1 MGRYAGKG
9 LVWVCL
15 ACGKVSPHDKY
26 GNMGS
31 DMGWDESCVLNSVLV
46 KKENIIRD
54 EKGNITEVVEVEKE
68 NKQ

>member
-15 ACGKVSPHDKY
+15 ACGKVSPHDRY
-26 GNMGS
+26 GDKDS
-31 DMGWDESCVLNSVLV
+31 DKWWDESCVLNSVLV

-54 EKGNITEVVEVEKE
+54 EKGHIAEVVEVEKG
-68 NKQ
+68 K